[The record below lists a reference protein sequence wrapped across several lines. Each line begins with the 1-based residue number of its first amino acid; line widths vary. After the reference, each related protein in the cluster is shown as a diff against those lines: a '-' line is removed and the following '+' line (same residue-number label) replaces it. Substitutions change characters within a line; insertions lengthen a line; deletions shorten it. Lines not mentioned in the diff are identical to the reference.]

1 MVPRIAKRGHSFK
14 GAGRYYLHDKNADTS
29 ERVAWTNCVN
39 TVSDNPHTA
48 LKEMM
53 WTDMHS
59 EDLRKH
65 SGSKMVGRKSSAGNV
80 YAYSLAWAPDQAPTR
95 EQMEQAAYETL
106 EELGLHHHEAIM
118 VAHDDTDH
126 AHVHVVANLVHPET
140 GLIAN
145 THNDFIALSYW
156 AQEYEQRC
164 GHVYCEQR
172 VENNAQREEGA
183 FVKHRLEE
191 MNAAPSIEELYQ
203 SCGSGSAFREAV
215 EEIGY
220 TLGKGDRRGFILVDQ
235 EGDVHSLSRQLKGIR
250 AKQIKAYMSD
260 VDADSLPTAQEIQEG
275 RESVQVESED
285 DAVIDEDEPLEIPM
299 EAVEE
304 AFHAETRE
312 KRQALIEGLEK
323 RYAQR
328 EEELRIEEALYKAV
342 TDSTG
347 LKGIWNA
354 VTGRS
359 KAAKDALTLLRVK
372 QRQIQDRRV
381 AMIVR
386 FEQERQ
392 RLEDDLRRDAKR
404 REAYYQSVST
414 RQNAPE
420 AA

>member
-14 GAGRYYLHDKNADTS
+14 GAARYYLHDKNAKTS
-29 ERVAWTNCVN
+29 ERVAWTRCVN
-39 TVSDNPHTA
+39 TVSNTPETA
-48 LKEMM
+48 LNEMI

-59 EDLRKH
+59 EDLRRKAG
-65 SGSKMVGRKSSAGNV
+65 GSTAGRKSSAGNV
-80 YAYSLAWAPDQAPTR
+80 YAYSLAWAPDQAPSR
-95 EQMEQAAYETL
+95 EQMEQAAHETL
-106 EELGLHHHEAIM
+106 EELGLQQHEALI

-126 AHVHVVANLVHPET
+126 AHVHVMANLVHPET
-140 GLIAN
+140 GKVAN

-172 VENNAQREEGA
+172 LENNAKREAGA
-183 FVKHRLEE
+183 FVKHRPEE
-191 MNAAPSIEELYQ
+191 MKAAPSIEELYH
-203 SCGSGSAFREAV
+203 SCASGLVFREAV
-215 EEIGY
+215 EDIGY
-220 TLGKGDRRGFILVDQ
+220 TLGKGDRRGFVLVDL
-235 EGDVHSLSRQLKGIR
+235 EGEVHSLSRQLKGIR

-260 VDADSLPTAQEIQEG
+260 VDAESLPNAQEIQESRAQAQIDDDD
-275 RESVQVESED
+275 RE
-285 DAVIDEDEPLEIPM
+285 ALNEPLTITM
-299 EAVEE
+299 EAVE
-304 AFHAETRE
+304 AVFHAETQE
-312 KRQALIEGLEK
+312 KRQALLEGLEK

-372 QRQIQDRRV
+372 QRQIQEKRI
-381 AMIVR
+381 AMIVC

-392 RLEDDLRRDAKR
+392 QMEEALRRDVKR
-404 REAYYQSVST
+404 REAYYQSVSM
-414 RQNAPE
+414 RQKVPE
-420 AA
+420 VA